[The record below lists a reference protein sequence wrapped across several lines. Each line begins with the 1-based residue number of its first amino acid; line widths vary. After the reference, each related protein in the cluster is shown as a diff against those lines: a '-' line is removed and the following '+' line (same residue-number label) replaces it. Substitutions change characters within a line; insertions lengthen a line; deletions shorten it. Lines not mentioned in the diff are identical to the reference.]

1 VKSYDAAREH
11 ADFESEVERL
21 RAQVELTWAQEANA
35 LSAFG
40 LRAGMS
46 VVDLGSGPGFTLA
59 RLLKWLPRSQLT
71 GIELDPSL
79 HARARASLRK
89 RLGSP

>member
-1 VKSYDAAREH
+1 MKSYDAAREH